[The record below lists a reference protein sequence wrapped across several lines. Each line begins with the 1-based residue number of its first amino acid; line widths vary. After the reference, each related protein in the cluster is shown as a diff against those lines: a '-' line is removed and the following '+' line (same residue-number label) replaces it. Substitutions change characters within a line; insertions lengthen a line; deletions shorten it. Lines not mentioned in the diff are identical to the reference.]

1 MHRLLPLIA
10 LIACG
15 GPPPPTPSG
24 DDTATAGPSDDPAC
38 VDDRTFFREQVW
50 PNVFGARCIACHA
63 IDGLARDSAL
73 VLASPARPDH
83 LDVDQAMLTDLA
95 GLQRDGTSLLLL
107 KPLGE
112 EGHGGGAVLQEDDA
126 AYALLTAFVV
136 RVDAPVA
143 CPPAETLTAPHDLVL
158 LSPLQTFRKAAIL
171 LAGRLPLAAEVAA
184 IEAGGLAAMDVALD
198 GLMEEEA
205 FYTRIMELFND
216 VLLTDRYLRNRDGI
230 GIVDDDVF
238 PTVYWYEAGRATGQ
252 YDAYYART
260 HEAIAREPLQLIAH
274 VLREHRPFTEVLT
287 ADYTVVNDYSAN
299 AYGVGGTAL
308 PDVQDPATLRFR
320 EARLPGWPH
329 AGLLSTPAFYNRF
342 PTTETNRNR
351 HRAWK
356 FLKTFLATDV
366 LAFAERPIDPTT
378 SSVHNPTLNDPQCT
392 VCHATLDPVAGLFQ
406 DFDEGGHYVPPEQ
419 GWYADMTPPGWAG
432 EAFPA
437 AERGRAMPWL
447 AERAVQ
453 DPRFSLATV
462 QNMLTLITG
471 QTLQTVARAG
481 SDESGREALARQDA
495 FIDAVAAD
503 FRTGGYELRDVIRAI
518 VRSSWFRADGDAGA
532 SEGVLA
538 AAGLARWLTPEELS
552 RKIAATTGLPW
563 TRSYTSG
570 QDWLQGDYKLL
581 YGGID
586 AFSVT
591 TRLRA
596 PNGVMASIGARMA
609 TDVACRA
616 VPQDLA
622 LPRAARRLLP
632 NVEARYT
639 PTTSDGFAV
648 PEAEALLRANLRDL
662 HFRLLGET
670 VEPGGPEEEATY
682 AIWVG
687 AWQDVREAIA
697 SGSKSTS
704 LPSACQAN
712 EDPFSGV
719 DYPTDRRVRDDA
731 DGTVRA
737 WMAVV
742 AYLLTDAR
750 FLTE

>member
-1 MHRLLPLIA
+1 MPRVLPLIA

-15 GPPPPTPSG
+15 GDAPAPGGGDGTPDTTSPG
-24 DDTATAGPSDDPAC
+24 DVTC
-38 VDDRTFFREQVW
+38 VDDRTFFREQLW
-50 PNVFGARCIACHA
+50 PEVLGAQCIACHA
-63 IDGLARDSAL
+63 ADGLARESAL

-83 LDVDQAMLTDLA
+83 LDVDQALLSDLA
-95 GLQRDGTSLLLL
+95 GLQRDGTSVLLL

-112 EGHGGGAVLQEDDA
+112 EGHGGGVVITRDSDAFRLLQAFVDRVETPITCPPQPDA
-126 AYALLTAFVV
+126 AAPDDLALLT
-136 RVDAPVA
+136 PV
-143 CPPAETLTAPHDLVL
+143 
-158 LSPLQTFRKAAIL
+158 QTFRKAALL
-171 LAGRLPLAAEVAA
+171 LAGRLPQQAEVAA
-184 IEAGGLAAMDVALD
+184 IEAGGLSAMDAALD
-198 GLMEEEA
+198 RLMEEEA

-216 VLLTDRYLRNRDGI
+216 LLLTDRYLRNRDGI

-252 YDAYYART
+252 YDAYYVRT

-287 ADYTVVNDYSAN
+287 ADYTVVNAYSAN
-299 AYGVGGTAL
+299 AYGVGDATL
-308 PDVQDPATLRFR
+308 PDVNDPATLRFR
-320 EARLPGWPH
+320 EARLAGWPH

-406 DFDEGGHYVPPEQ
+406 DFDEDGHYAPPEQ
-419 GWYADMTPPGWAG
+419 GWYADMTPPAWAG

-437 AERGRAMPWL
+437 AERGRALPWL
-447 AERAVQ
+447 AGRAVE
-453 DPRFSLATV
+453 DPRFALATV
-462 QNMLTLITG
+462 QNVLTLITG
-471 QTLQTVARAG
+471 QGLQTAG
-481 SDESGREALARQDA
+481 RGADAGGEALRRQDA
-495 FIDAVAAD
+495 FVDAVATD
-503 FRTGGYELRDVIRAI
+503 FRAGGYELRDVLRAV
-518 VRSSWFRADGDAGA
+518 VRSPWFRADADAGA
-532 SEGVLA
+532 SADVLET
-538 AAGLARWLTPEELS
+538 AGLARWLTPEELS

-563 TRSYTSG
+563 TRSYTSST
-570 QDWLQGDYKLL
+570 DWLQGDYKLL

-586 AFSVT
+586 AFAVT

-596 PNGVMASIGARMA
+596 PNGVMASIDARMA
-609 TDVACRA
+609 TDIACRA

-639 PTTSDGFAV
+639 PTTPDGFAV

-662 HFRLLGET
+662 HLRLLGET
-670 VEPGGPEEEATY
+670 IEPGGPEEEASY
-682 AIWVG
+682 ALWLG
-687 AWQDVREAIA
+687 AWQDLRAAIA
-697 SGSKSTS
+697 TGAKPSA